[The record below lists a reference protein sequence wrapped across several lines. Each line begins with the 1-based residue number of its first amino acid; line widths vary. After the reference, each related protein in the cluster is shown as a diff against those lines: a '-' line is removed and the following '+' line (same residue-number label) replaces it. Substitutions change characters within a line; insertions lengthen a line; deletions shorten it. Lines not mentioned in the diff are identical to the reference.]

1 MTLREPQGGVTPT
14 ALDTSVAAKPRRWG
28 AWYITEHKLRA
39 MRAYKYTI
47 VATAIG
53 TPFIYL
59 FAFGVGLATLVT
71 ENRGP
76 EGVDGVS
83 YLQFVAP
90 ALLCTAAVM
99 TASEEFMF
107 GILLGFKWNPIF
119 YGMNAAPISGR
130 QIIDGIFVFV
140 AIRATTTVL
149 VYYLVVLV
157 FGGMRSPA
165 SWLTIPVAVLTALA
179 FSLVAAYTATITE
192 DRGQFN
198 IVNRVILLPLTLFSG
213 TVFPLEQLPVFLQW
227 LGWLSPLWHGSELGR
242 VFAYGSPEPIWLT
255 VIHVL
260 YLAALAI
267 VGWQLCIR
275 ISERR
280 LNR

>member
-1 MTLREPQGGVTPT
+1 MTSAVRTPQVP
-14 ALDTSVAAKPRRWG
+14 LDIAAKPRRWG

-71 ENRGP
+71 QNRGP

-99 TASEEFMF
+99 TAAEEFMF
-107 GILLGFKWNPIF
+107 GILMGFKWVPIF
-119 YGMNAAPISGR
+119 SGMNAAPLSGR
-130 QIIDGIFVFV
+130 QIVDGMFIFV
-140 AIRATTTVL
+140 AIRAVTTVA

-157 FGGMRSPA
+157 FGGMSSPW
-165 SWLTIPVAVLTALA
+165 SWLTIPSAVLTAFA
-179 FSLVAAYTATITE
+179 FSLGAAYTATITE
-192 DRGQFN
+192 DKGQFN

-213 TVFPLEQLPVFLQW
+213 TVFPLTQLPIVLQW

-242 VFAYGSPEPIWLT
+242 QFAYGPTEPVWLT
-255 VIHVL
+255 VVHVA

-267 VGWQLCIR
+267 VGWQLCVR